1 MDCRRK
7 PTEDDIVMYNWIRH
21 YGYDSTVVAT
31 KVDKLNRSELMM
43 SKKIIKETL
52 SMNEGEELIFYST
65 LKKRGK
71 EELLEDIFNSLG
83 KTGI

>member
-1 MDCRRK
+1 
-7 PTEDDIVMYNWIRH
+7 
-21 YGYDSTVVAT
+21 
-31 KVDKLNRSELMM
+31 MM